1 MDKNDLISAH
11 NNQVYNNFLVHWKYI
26 KREKIT
32 GAKKGENK
40 WKYFYKDNKSS
51 KNKPGIVDK
60 IKDVV
65 GYDERDEYE
74 NTKKKLDTAR
84 INSDNAKTKLDD
96 AIRKYDS
103 AKTHKKI
110 TESVVKNSAKKVAE
124 AKKAYESDPPEKRSS
139 TKEKTWINLA
149 KKYGTSVKED
159 AKASETLKT
168 SGREKRQA
176 VVENRTATRE
186 YNDASKKADSAKNAY
201 ENTLLFKLTQLSD
214 GAKATINK
222 GKEAVIPLVDVIDNT
237 VDEIK
242 DAAEE
247 TKDKVSDLVDKVS
260 DFLDPAER
268 KAKQEAEER
277 AEAER
282 ARQEAERA
290 RQAAEAY
297 AKQARENALARGE
310 EALSDLP
317 MKTREYSKDED
328 QAAINPNY
336 EEGEEWQTNCAYC
349 TAAYDLRRRGYDVE
363 AMPCDDA
370 TYDATLDSIPTWYED
385 TSKAD
390 WSGDASVDWF
400 GRIDYDNI
408 SKIHADTK
416 KTFDEMPDGSYGQFC
431 VYWTIGGGHSMVWE
445 KENGTTY
452 IRDCQTNETVTHDE
466 WVSYYGD
473 WSYGAYVLRTDN
485 RVPSENI
492 LKTVK
497 EREDKPKEDKSKGS
511 YTIDHDTANT
521 YVYVYDVGQK
531 QGTKKQ
537 LTQFK

>member
-1 MDKNDLISAH
+1 MDKKDLISTH
-11 NNQVYNNFLVHWKYI
+11 NNRVYDNFLIHWKYI
-26 KREKIT
+26 KREKIIGT
-32 GAKKGENK
+32 KKGENK
-40 WKYFYKDNKSS
+40 WKYFYKDDKSS
-51 KNKPGIVDK
+51 KNKPGIIDK

-74 NTKKKLDTAR
+74 NTQKKLDTAR
-84 INSDNAKTKLDD
+84 TNSDRAKKKLDD
-96 AIRKYDS
+96 SIQKYDS
-103 AKTHKKI
+103 VKNHKKS
-110 TESVVKNSAKKVAE
+110 TESAVKDAAKMVDKAR
-124 AKKAYESDPPEKRSS
+124 KAYESDPPGKRSS
-139 TKEKTWINLA
+139 AKEKAWTNSA
-149 KKYGTSVKED
+149 KKYDTSVKED
-159 AKASETLKT
+159 AKASEALKT

-186 YNDASKKADSAKNAY
+186 YNDTSKKADSAKNAY

-222 GKEAVIPLVDVIDNT
+222 GKEAVTPLVDAIDNT

-282 ARQEAERA
+282 ARQ
-290 RQAAEAY
+290 AAEAY
-297 AKQARENALARGE
+297 AKQAREDALARGE

-408 SKIHADTK
+408 SKIHEDTK

-485 RVPSENI
+485 RVPSKNI

-497 EREDKPKEDKSKGS
+497 ERENKLDETKKETQKEQD
-511 YTIDHDTANT
+511 DVF
-521 YVYVYDVGQK
+521 VYEVGQK
-531 QGTKKQ
+531 QDAKKRP
-537 LTQFK
+537 TQFR

>member
-1 MDKNDLISAH
+1 MDKNDLISTH
-11 NNQVYNNFLVHWKYI
+11 NNRVYDNFLIHWKYV

-40 WKYFYKDNKSS
+40 WKYFYKDDKSS

-60 IKDVV
+60 IKDIV
-65 GYDERDEYE
+65 GYDEKEAYKKSKSKLDEAREKAQKAKELMDKASSELDAAY
-74 NTKKKLDTAR
+74 NKKRSAEQASKQKRGAESEQQRKKNLDTA
-84 INSDNAKTKLDD
+84 TKQV
-96 AIRKYDS
+96 S
-103 AKTHKKI
+103 
-110 TESVVKNSAKKVAE
+110 
-124 AKKAYESDPPEKRSS
+124 
-139 TKEKTWINLA
+139 
-149 KKYGTSVKED
+149 
-159 AKASETLKT
+159 
-168 SGREKRQA
+168 
-176 VVENRTATRE
+176 
-186 YNDASKKADSAKNAY
+186 DASKKYLDAVDKAVDTSKKANTAY
-201 ENTLLFKLTQLSD
+201 EEYSAAKYAYEDTAVYKVSEFYDNAKEVINT
-214 GAKATINK
+214 
-222 GKEAVIPLVDVIDNT
+222 GKEAASDLLDKVDDKLDSVIEDLKNKADESKEKI
-237 VDEIK
+237 DEI
-242 DAAEE
+242 
-247 TKDKVSDLVDKVS
+247 VDKVVYL
-260 DFLDPAER
+260 LDPAAR
-268 KAKQEAEER
+268 KAKKEAEEQAKR
-277 AEAER
+277 EAEA
-282 ARQEAERA
+282 AE
-290 RQAAEAY
+290 AEAY

-370 TYDATLDSIPTWYED
+370 TYDATLESIPTWYED

>member
-1 MDKNDLISAH
+1 MDKNDLMSTH
-11 NNQVYNNFLVHWKYI
+11 NNRVYDNFLVHWKYV

-40 WKYFYKDNKSS
+40 WKYFYKDDKSS
-51 KNKPGIVDK
+51 KNKVGIVDK
-60 IKDVV
+60 IKDVL
-65 GYDERDEYE
+65 GYDEKETYE
-74 NTKKKLDTAR
+74 K
-84 INSDNAKTKLDD
+84 SKTKLDE
-96 AIRKYDS
+96 AR
-103 AKTHKKI
+103 A
-110 TESVVKNSAKKVAE
+110 N
-124 AKKAYESDPPEKRSS
+124 AKKAKEMMDKASDELDVAFDKKRA
-139 TKEKTWINLA
+139 A
-149 KKYGTSVKED
+149 KK
-159 AKASETLKT
+159 ASTQKRGAETEWQRKKNLDVATK
-168 SGREKRQA
+168 Q
-176 VVENRTATRE
+176 VE
-186 YNDASKKADSAKNAY
+186 DASKKYLDAVDKVTNASKKASTAYNEYSVARDAY
-201 ENTLLFKLTQLSD
+201 EDTAVYKVSELYDNART
-214 GAKATINK
+214 TIDC
-222 GKEAVIPLVDVIDNT
+222 GREAVSELLDKVDDKLDSFSEDLKDKAEEAKQK
-237 VDEIK
+237 VDE
-242 DAAEE
+242 
-247 TKDKVSDLVDKVS
+247 LVDKVS

-297 AKQARENALARGE
+297 AKQAREDALARGE
-310 EALSDLP
+310 EALSELP

-408 SKIHADTK
+408 SKIHEDTK

-431 VYWTIGGGHSMVWE
+431 VYWTIGGGHSMAWE

-485 RVPSENI
+485 RVPSKNI

-497 EREDKPKEDKSKGS
+497 ERENKLDDTKKDTQKEQD
-511 YTIDHDTANT
+511 DVF
-521 YVYVYDVGQK
+521 VYEVGQK
-531 QGTKKQ
+531 QDTKKRP
-537 LTQFK
+537 TQFR